1 MRLAGKVA
9 LVTGGSRSIGRA
21 IALAFG
27 REGASVAVNYHQ
39 HAEAANEVV
48 RQIEASG
55 QPAIAV
61 QADVRRGAEVAAMVD
76 QVVSR
81 FGRLDI
87 LVNNAGI
94 LKRTPL
100 LEISEE
106 EWDDVLATD
115 LKGYFLCSQA
125 AARVMIHQGSGAIV
139 NISSANQEVA
149 SRNLAHYVTA
159 KGGVRMLTRQLAF
172 ELASHGVRVNA
183 IAPGLTETDLNRDDL
198 SDPTFRQYRIDQIP
212 LGLIGQ
218 PEDIAGAA
226 VFLASDE
233 ARMATGTTIFLD
245 AGQTV
250 M

>member
-1 MRLAGKVA
+1 MRLAGKAA

-39 HAEAANEVV
+39 HRDSADAAV
-48 RQIEASG
+48 QAIEATG
-55 QPAIAV
+55 QAAFAV
-61 QADVRRGAEVAAMVD
+61 QADVRRGTDITAMID

-106 EWDDVLATD
+106 EWDDVLGTN

-125 AARVMIHQGSGAIV
+125 AARVMIPQNSGAIV

-172 ELASHGVRVNA
+172 ELAPHGIRVNA

-198 SDPTFRQYRIDQIP
+198 SDPAFRQYRIDQIP

-226 VFLASDE
+226 VYLASDE

-250 M
+250 V